1 MDRLSD
7 IHHEIL
13 ARKEVAAL
21 TGRSHRASQIQW
33 LSDHGWR
40 AEINAAGAPIIGRW
54 YARMKLAGINLS
66 AASPR
71 EVARLRQGTVIY
83 KHVETKK
90 LLGHST
96 EAMTS
101 EYVRAR
107 VGEKVSPVLTSGYA
121 KREKT

>member
-13 ARKEVAAL
+13 AREEVAAL
-21 TGRSHRASQIQW
+21 TGRSHRAAQIQW

-40 AEINAAGAPIIGRW
+40 TEINAAGAPIIGRW

-90 LLGHST
+90 LLAILPRQCLASMCALG
-96 EAMTS
+96 S
-101 EYVRAR
+101 E
-107 VGEKVSPVLTSGYA
+107 
-121 KREKT
+121 KRSHQF

>member
-1 MDRLSD
+1 
-7 IHHEIL
+7 
-13 ARKEVAAL
+13 
-21 TGRSHRASQIQW
+21 
-33 LSDHGWR
+33 
-40 AEINAAGAPIIGRW
+40 
-54 YARMKLAGINLS
+54 MKLAGINLS

-96 EAMTS
+96 EAMPG

-107 VGEKVSPVLTSGYA
+107 VGEKVSPVLISGYA